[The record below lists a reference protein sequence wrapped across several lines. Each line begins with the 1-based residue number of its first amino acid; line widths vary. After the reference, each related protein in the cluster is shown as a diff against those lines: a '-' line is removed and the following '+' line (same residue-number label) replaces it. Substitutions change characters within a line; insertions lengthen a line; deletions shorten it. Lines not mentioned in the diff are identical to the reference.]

1 MIIGEARVPGDEAVV
16 QLLLSHM
23 FLAEELVS
31 RGMSDARTRM
41 GMSARWAKIIDEAR
55 VCSPNTVLVIIE
67 SLRLYVYFWLAW
79 GWQKLWCGRECLNSL
94 LRRNGLWKSGPS

>member
-1 MIIGEARVPGDEAVV
+1 MIIGEARVPGDETVV

-41 GMSARWAKIIDEAR
+41 GMSARWAKIIDEA
-55 VCSPNTVLVIIE
+55 
-67 SLRLYVYFWLAW
+67 
-79 GWQKLWCGRECLNSL
+79 
-94 LRRNGLWKSGPS
+94 